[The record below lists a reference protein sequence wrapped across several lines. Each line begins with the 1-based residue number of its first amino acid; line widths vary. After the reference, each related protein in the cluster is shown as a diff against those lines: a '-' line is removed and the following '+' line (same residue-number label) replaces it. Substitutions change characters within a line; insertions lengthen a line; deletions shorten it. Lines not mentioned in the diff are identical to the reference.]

1 MRRVWYLQKVK
12 ASGALGAGQGEAAAG
27 GHKLV
32 HLLQRE
38 TLSILHGDS
47 HSPAVCALS
56 RLSSFQDHLVL
67 EIATVP
73 DFRRRGE

>member
-1 MRRVWYLQKVK
+1 M
-12 ASGALGAGQGEAAAG
+12 SGALGAGQGEAAAG

-47 HSPAVCALS
+47 HSLGYSLHVT
-56 RLSSFQDHLVL
+56 
-67 EIATVP
+67 I
-73 DFRRRGE
+73 